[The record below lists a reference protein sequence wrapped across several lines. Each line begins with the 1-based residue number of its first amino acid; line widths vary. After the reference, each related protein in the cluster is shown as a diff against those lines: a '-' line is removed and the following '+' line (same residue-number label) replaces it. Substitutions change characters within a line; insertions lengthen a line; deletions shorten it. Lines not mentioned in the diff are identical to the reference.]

1 MCLDACLSA
10 VLGFRG
16 WLVSVLFVF
25 LAVRSCSC
33 HLVTQPTARTP
44 TRTASNFG
52 SRSLMNT
59 KDDDDVD
66 DTMESFEPSK
76 SEPLIGPVVVTVND
90 TPDHCNHTG
99 IRVWSQTQERWLE
112 AYPDRQQENEPGDG
126 TTKESTRLTHRE
138 TNSGEKRNRSN
149 NRR

>member
-1 MCLDACLSA
+1 M
-10 VLGFRG
+10 
-16 WLVSVLFVF
+16 SVLFVF

-76 SEPLIGPVVVTVND
+76 NEPLIGPVVVTVK
-90 TPDHCNHTG
+90 TITEQHTDAG
-99 IRVWSQTQERWLE
+99 IQ
-112 AYPDRQQENEPGDG
+112 G
-126 TTKESTRLTHRE
+126 
-138 TNSGEKRNRSN
+138 
-149 NRR
+149 